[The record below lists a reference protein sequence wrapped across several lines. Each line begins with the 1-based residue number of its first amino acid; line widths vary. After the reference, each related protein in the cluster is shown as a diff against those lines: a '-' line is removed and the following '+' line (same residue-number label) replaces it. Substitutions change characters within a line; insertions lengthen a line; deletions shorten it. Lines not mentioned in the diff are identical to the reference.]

1 MLAAVALTR
10 VVMLQALTRSAD
22 AGKTTNSRVDTMS
35 LYKARTTKATVNTAN
50 RTIILRTTEVDI
62 RMETITVIMVTAMPA
77 DTVRDHS
84 KAKGTIREAQVEGTK
99 TTVTLPVEAVADT
112 KMAANNKAIVTT
124 QAAMAKIRTTPPRAT
139 TVKLAGVIAV
149 EEEETTGI
157 ATKAFRPVAEV
168 ATITTTRG
176 LCRTETRAT
185 ITVAT
190 MAEDNSHIRV
200 DSTWKMTK
208 IKKKIVLS
216 NKSDNTN
223 NEYIRNKYND
233 VNVDDKNC
241 EV

>member
-1 MLAAVALTR
+1 MMFLKITFFSMKITFFSTYCLT
-10 VVMLQALTRSAD
+10 LQ
-22 AGKTTNSRVDTMS
+22 
-35 LYKARTTKATVNTAN
+35 
-50 RTIILRTTEVDI
+50 
-62 RMETITVIMVTAMPA
+62 
-77 DTVRDHS
+77 
-84 KAKGTIREAQVEGTK
+84 
-99 TTVTLPVEAVADT
+99 
-112 KMAANNKAIVTT
+112 
-124 QAAMAKIRTTPPRAT
+124 
-139 TVKLAGVIAV
+139 
-149 EEEETTGI
+149 GI